1 MKKKRSIVLL
11 LGVGLFTFIACS
23 SNESSNS
30 NSTSKDSINNST
42 NILPTDKRYGSTYNS
57 DQMHSDTLKTNQDS
71 IQKNN
76 K

>member
-1 MKKKRSIVLL
+1 MKNQRSIVL
-11 LGVGLFTFIACS
+11 LGVGLFTFISCS

-42 NILPTDKRYGSTYNS
+42 NSLPTDQTNGSTYNPNQS
-57 DQMHSDTLKTNQDS
+57 KNDTLKTNRDS